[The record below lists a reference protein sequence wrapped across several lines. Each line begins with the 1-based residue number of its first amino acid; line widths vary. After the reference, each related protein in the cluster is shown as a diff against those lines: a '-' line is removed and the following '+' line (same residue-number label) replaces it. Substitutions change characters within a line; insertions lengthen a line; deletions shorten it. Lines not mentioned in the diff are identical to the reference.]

1 MKLII
6 RNKILCV
13 CAHVCQEKA
22 VKNHITFLKVFV
34 TGGKAGGTHREG
46 RFFVLS
52 VISKVNAGHQ
62 SKWLPLKTLQI
73 THAGEDVKKGEPY
86 CTADER
92 VSWCSHYGDSLA
104 VPQKTK
110 NRAIIGASN

>member
-73 THAGEDVKKGEPY
+73 THAGEDVKKGEPLY
-86 CTADER
+86 TVGNATDVATVVNSME
-92 VSWCSHYGDSLA
+92 L
-104 VPQKTK
+104 PQKTK
-110 NRAIIGASN
+110 NRTTI